1 MCLFKAPKPPKMPD
15 PPETPPKP
23 EKTAKT
29 PTIGRK
35 RKSVAK
41 TGLGMSKRSTKRTG
55 TSSLRIPR
63 VNSGRDLNY

>member
-1 MCLFKAPKPPKMPD
+1 MCLLPKPPKLPD
-15 PPETPPKP
+15 PITPDPKP
-23 EKTAKT
+23 EKTAKA

-35 RKSVAK
+35 RKSVGR
-41 TGLGMSKRSTKRTG
+41 TGLGMGNRFTTRTG